1 MTVRH
6 RGLSSPSLCR
16 TNASAERQR
25 RYETKTTSDREN
37 GLSNSCLSA
46 SQAASRNNRIW
57 DFGTGLFSLVG
68 ADWVAPDVTLRLVYY
83 YALPLL
89 SLMMI
94 FGIKNEEAL

>member
-1 MTVRH
+1 M
-6 RGLSSPSLCR
+6 
-16 TNASAERQR
+16 
-25 RYETKTTSDREN
+25 
-37 GLSNSCLSA
+37 
-46 SQAASRNNRIW
+46 
-57 DFGTGLFSLVG
+57 VG